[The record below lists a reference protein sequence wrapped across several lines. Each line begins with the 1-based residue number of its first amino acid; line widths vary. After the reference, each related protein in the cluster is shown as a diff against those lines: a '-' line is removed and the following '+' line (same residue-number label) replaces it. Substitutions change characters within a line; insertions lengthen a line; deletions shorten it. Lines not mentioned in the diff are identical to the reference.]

1 MSLVLLHTCV
11 VIEIV
16 VLAKY
21 IFSHL
26 QITHT
31 AIRKL
36 FVYGTLKSGEPN
48 HKLLKDTKNGYAKF
62 ICTATTNNKMPL
74 VIATRYHIPFVLNK
88 PGTGN
93 QVLGEIYD
101 VDEKMMSTCDS
112 LENYNYSA
120 EVEDIQIDLSNE

>member
-1 MSLVLLHTCV
+1 
-11 VIEIV
+11 
-16 VLAKY
+16 
-21 IFSHL
+21 
-26 QITHT
+26 
-31 AIRKL
+31 
-36 FVYGTLKSGEPN
+36 
-48 HKLLKDTKNGYAKF
+48 
-62 ICTATTNNKMPL
+62 MPL

-120 EVEDIQIDLSNE
+120 EVQDIQIDLSNE